1 MTLIL
6 GLIFLFLMSWWV
18 ISIVNSQK
26 PRKNET
32 FIGYIQRYDID
43 GEGYQAEVWEVTEEE
58 DSSLKI
64 RVFFAILLLFPDSPF
79 VVLSSLVYNLR

>member
-1 MTLIL
+1 MMVIL
-6 GLIFLFLMSWWV
+6 GLLFLFLMSWWV

-43 GEGYQAEVWEVTEEE
+43 EEGYQAEVWEVTEEE
-58 DSSLKI
+58 DS
-64 RVFFAILLLFPDSPF
+64 
-79 VVLSSLVYNLR
+79 

>member
-1 MTLIL
+1 MTVIL
-6 GLIFLFLMSWWV
+6 GILFLFLMSWWV
-18 ISIVNSQK
+18 ISIRNSQK

-58 DSSLKI
+58 DS
-64 RVFFAILLLFPDSPF
+64 
-79 VVLSSLVYNLR
+79 

>member
-18 ISIVNSQK
+18 ISIVNRQK
-26 PRKNET
+26 PRKNER

-43 GEGYQAEVWEVTEEE
+43 GEGYQAEVWEVIEEE
-58 DSSLKI
+58 DS
-64 RVFFAILLLFPDSPF
+64 
-79 VVLSSLVYNLR
+79 

>member
-26 PRKNET
+26 LRKNET

-58 DSSLKI
+58 DS
-64 RVFFAILLLFPDSPF
+64 
-79 VVLSSLVYNLR
+79 

>member
-1 MTLIL
+1 MTVIL
-6 GLIFLFLMSWWV
+6 GLLFLFLMSWWV
-18 ISIVNSQK
+18 ISIINSQK

-58 DSSLKI
+58 DS
-64 RVFFAILLLFPDSPF
+64 
-79 VVLSSLVYNLR
+79 

>member
-43 GEGYQAEVWEVTEEE
+43 GNGYQSEVWEVTEEE
-58 DSSLKI
+58 DKMFCKISLTI
-64 RVFFAILLLFPDSPF
+64 IAF
-79 VVLSSLVYNLR
+79 

>member
-1 MTLIL
+1 
-6 GLIFLFLMSWWV
+6 MSWWV

-26 PRKNET
+26 PRNNET

-58 DSSLKI
+58 DS
-64 RVFFAILLLFPDSPF
+64 
-79 VVLSSLVYNLR
+79 